1 MNKKLKMV
9 CPNILS
15 LVDLVLTIPA
25 SSADAERGFSRL
37 KYTKTDARSRLLD
50 TTLSDQLCIMLESCE
65 IKNFDPNPAI
75 DLWNGISRRTCSDL
89 DVNERV
95 STPTTAIITGSSSK
109 ENSAELVTVSHK
121 KTDNVQVSAETT
133 LSLDEESVEV
143 LHVGDDKK
151 DENNNV
157 VEIVNISSDLCQG
170 AVAKLGIDGQVSL
183 INDLNSSQSEMQ
195 PVSGSSANS
204 NLSNKSTNDLN
215 SSQSEM
221 QPVSGSSANSNLS
234 NKSTNDLN
242 SSQSEMQPVS
252 GSSANSNLSNKSTN
266 DLNFSQSE
274 MQPVSGSS
282 TEIGVDTAD
291 LFWGVNKG
299 VNTEESIYSEEDP
312 CEDYE
317 SDDDY
322 SSEHKDPHT
331 EYEPVAS
338 YTDRLKLAANAYT
351 EFCSSLDFF
360 ECRVSV

>member
-1 MNKKLKMV
+1 MV

-65 IKNFDPNPAI
+65 IKHFDPSPAI

-109 ENSAELVTVSHK
+109 EKSAELVTVSHK

-143 LHVGDDKK
+143 MHVGDDKK

-170 AVAKLGIDGQVSL
+170 VVAKLDIDGHVSL

-195 PVSGSSANS
+195 PVSGSS
-204 NLSNKSTNDLN
+204 DI
-215 SSQSEM
+215 
-221 QPVSGSSANSNLS
+221 SNLS